1 MYQVHST
8 NVAKIS
14 ELLRVSQNS
23 NLNQRARHPG
33 PSAGAG
39 NTSLQMAGRGVP
51 SFICVGSGASQ
62 TGILRN
68 C

>member
-8 NVAKIS
+8 NVVTIS
-14 ELLRVSQNS
+14 ELLRVSQNY
-23 NLNQRARHPG
+23 NLDIQD
-33 PSAGAG
+33 
-39 NTSLQMAGRGVP
+39 LQKMLETLLFRRLGVP